1 MVGEAVAAAVARGDG
16 PGGLPARVRD
26 DIATREQLVEGP
38 EVAADPLQGVLIG
51 AIGVVLGVG
60 DEQPVVALE
69 DRQDVVGGVEVALVP
84 GAGHK
89 GHALVVLL

>member
-1 MVGEAVAAAVARGDG
+1 M
-16 PGGLPARVRD
+16 
-26 DIATREQLVEGP
+26 
-38 EVAADPLQGVLIG
+38 QGVLIG